1 MDCFG
6 DSSSDD
12 DEEDVL
18 QRDASCGVCS
28 FHSNTEASLLTH
40 VRNAPNIHGPIDVL
54 HSVDAFCN
62 QRHWMMHIGPE
73 KGVILKRVLNDAMN
87 QKAATLNYADA
98 SFYFNCVELGTYCGY
113 SSILMANEFRHASAS
128 MNCHWYTA
136 EIEREY
142 FTIAK
147 EMIKMAGM
155 DDVVSVH
162 QISFDGH
169 ETNVVEVISN
179 ALKNKEHAE
188 TTKPVIDFLFI
199 DHDKDAYKSDLIKFE
214 KSGLIGKG
222 TKVVADNVV
231 FAQIQDYIQY
241 VQDRQEEGILQTTTL
256 KCRVEYCGEN
266 MNDYEDGI
274 GKKVLF
280 VNKGCLIIVF
290 STTLM
295 HNLFHLL
302 PSPTF
307 TEVTDYLKDP

>member
-6 DSSSDD
+6 DSSA
-12 DEEDVL
+12 DEEEEDAL
-18 QRDASCGVCS
+18 QQRDASCGVCS

-40 VRNAPNIHGPIDVL
+40 VRNAPNIQGPIDVL
-54 HSVDAFCN
+54 QSVDAFCN

-87 QKAATLNYADA
+87 QKATTLNNADA
-98 SFYFNCVELGTYCGY
+98 SFNCVELGTYCGY
-113 SSILMANEFRHASAS
+113 SSIVMANEFRNASAS
-128 MNCHWYTA
+128 LDCHWYTA

-147 EMIKMAGM
+147 ELIKMAKM

-179 ALKNKEHAE
+179 ALKKKDAE

-214 KSGLIGKG
+214 QSGLIGKG

-241 VQDRQEEGILQTTTL
+241 VQDRQEEGIVQTTTL
-256 KCRVEYCGEN
+256 KCRVEYCGES
-266 MNDYEDGI
+266 MNEYEDGI

-280 VNKGCLIIVF
+280 VNNCCLLLVF

-295 HNLFHLL
+295 HNHFRVLS
-302 PSPTF
+302 SPTY